1 MTVDPREPATEPRNG
16 DRAAQPEPGLYVVAT
31 PIGNLGDL
39 SPRAREILARAEIV
53 LCEDTRVTGRMLE
66 RFGIRRPLESY
77 HEHNAARVRPRILAR
92 LRGGASVALV
102 SDAGTPAISDPGYR
116 LVREA
121 REAGIP
127 VRAVPGPSAVIAALS
142 VAGLPTDRFFFA
154 GFLPPRAG
162 ARHRV
167 LEELRGV
174 RATLVFFEAPHRIA
188 ETLRDVL
195 QVLGDREAAIAREL
209 TKIHEEVRTGRIA
222 QLLARI
228 EAEGP
233 PKGEMV
239 LLVGPPQA
247 AEWLPPDELEAAL
260 DEALARLSVRDAAA
274 EIARRFGI
282 PKREAY
288 RMALERSRARSG

>member
-1 MTVDPREPATEPRNG
+1 MTVDPREPAAERRDGGESVQPR
-16 DRAAQPEPGLYVVAT
+16 PGLYVVAT

-39 SPRAREILARAEIV
+39 SPRAREILARADVV

-92 LRGGASVALV
+92 LREGASVALV

-121 REAGIP
+121 RAAGIP

-142 VAGLPTDRFFFA
+142 VAGLPTDRFLFA
-154 GFLPPRAG
+154 GFPPARAA
-162 ARHRV
+162 ARRRM
-167 LEELRGV
+167 LEELRSV
-174 RATLVFFEAPHRIA
+174 RATLVFFESPHRIA
-188 ETLRDVL
+188 ASLRDVL
-195 QVLGDREAAIAREL
+195 EVLGDREAAIAREL
-209 TKIHEEVRTGRIA
+209 TKLHEEVRAGRLSE
-222 QLLARI
+222 LLARI
-228 EAEGP
+228 EAEGA

-239 LLVGPPQA
+239 LLVGPPEA
-247 AEWLPPDELEAAL
+247 AERPAEAELEAAL
-260 DEALARLSVRDAAA
+260 DEALIRLSVRDAAA

-282 PKREAY
+282 PRREAY
-288 RMALERSRARSG
+288 RMALERNRARQG